1 VAKRVLPVLL
11 PPPTK
16 ESRMKSIKTI
26 IWACVWLVLLGRNG
40 DCGDLTPVAY
50 RLKWLFNTS
59 VVGDLYADVHGAFT
73 RHGIKVMVKEGG
85 PERDAI
91 KELELGYAQFG
102 VASADQVI
110 RAVAKGSPIV
120 VIAQLFQVNPL
131 QWVYRTDKLTLVDPA
146 DIGSFVRG
154 KTLGLTFGGN
164 DETIMRTL
172 LAKFGIREESVNV
185 YSVRYDYTPF
195 YEGKVDLWPVYVN
208 AQGIIIQ
215 EKLEKAGEKISFL
228 NPDAFGV
235 KFVANSVV
243 TSQKMFSEQ
252 PDIVNKFRKS
262 LIEGWRDAVAPE
274 NNEKAISVLRRF
286 DKDTPVEIIRRQLAA
301 TRGLIKPGPESVI
314 GSIDIPAWKQTEQI
328 MLDQK
333 MISGP
338 IHLDKVLKPFDS
350 IQ

>member
-1 VAKRVLPVLL
+1 MKHIRTIVWMGIWLFLL
-11 PPPTK
+11 A
-16 ESRMKSIKTI
+16 R
-26 IWACVWLVLLGRNG
+26 AV
-40 DCGDLTPVAY
+40 DCADLTPVVY

-59 VVGDLYADVHGAFT
+59 VAGDLYADVHGAFV
-73 RHGIKVMVKEGG
+73 RHGIKVVVKEGG

-131 QWVYRTDKLTLVDPA
+131 QWVYRTDKIHL
-146 DIGSFVRG
+146 GSPLDFKG
-154 KTLGLTFGGN
+154 KILGVTFGGN

-172 LAKFGIREESVNV
+172 LSKFGISESAVDL

-215 EKLEKAGEKISFL
+215 DKLEKAGESVGFF

-243 TSQKMFSEQ
+243 TSQKMFSEH
-252 PDIVNKFRKS
+252 PDVMNKFRKA
-262 LIEGWRDAVAPE
+262 LLEGWQDAMALD
-274 NNEKAISVLRRF
+274 NNEKAVSVLRQF
-286 DKDTPVEIIRRQLAA
+286 DRDTPEAIIRRQLAA
-301 TRGLIKPGPESVI
+301 TRNLIKPGPEHVI
-314 GSIDIPAWKQTEQI
+314 GRIDIPAWKQTEQI

-333 MISGP
+333 LILVP
-338 IHLDKVLKPFDS
+338 VHLDNVLKNVLK
-350 IQ
+350 Q

>member
-1 VAKRVLPVLL
+1 
-11 PPPTK
+11 
-16 ESRMKSIKTI
+16 MKHIKAI
-26 IWACVWLVLLGRNG
+26 IWAGVWLVLLGRVG

-59 VVGDLYADVHGAFT
+59 VVGDLYADVHGAFA
-73 RHGIKVMVKEGG
+73 RHGIRVMVKEGG

-131 QWVYRTDKLTLVDPA
+131 QWVYRSDKLIFGSPVD
-146 DIGSFVRG
+146 FKG
-154 KTLGLTFGGN
+154 KTIGLTFGGN

-172 LAKFGIREESVNV
+172 LAKFGLTEASVNV
-185 YSVRYDYTPF
+185 YSVRYDYSPF

-215 EKLEKAGEKISFL
+215 DKLEKAGERVGFF

-243 TSQKMFSEQ
+243 SSQKMINEQ
-252 PDIVNKFRKS
+252 PDIVDRFRKA
-262 LIEGWRDAVAPE
+262 LIEGWQNAVAPE
-274 NNEKAISVLRRF
+274 NNEKAVSVLRQF
-286 DKDTPVEIIRRQLAA
+286 DKDTPAEIIRKQLAA

-333 MISGP
+333 LISGLV
-338 IHLDKVLKPFDS
+338 HLDKVLKPF
-350 IQ
+350 

>member
-1 VAKRVLPVLL
+1 MGGKSDTEEVPGIGKKARV
-11 PPPTK
+11 K
-16 ESRMKSIKTI
+16 HIKTI
-26 IWACVWLVLLGRNG
+26 VWLGVWLILLGRVG

-59 VVGDLYADVHGAFT
+59 VVGDLYADVHGAFS
-73 RHGIKVMVKEGG
+73 RQGIKVTVKEGG

-110 RAVAKGSPIV
+110 RAAAKGSPLV

-131 QWVYRTDKLTLVDPA
+131 QWAYRTGKLS
-146 DIGSFVRG
+146 IGSPEDFRG
-154 KTLGLTFGGN
+154 KTLGVTFGGN

-172 LAKFGIREESVNV
+172 LAKFGISEASVDL

-215 EKLEKAGEKISFL
+215 DKLEKAGEKVSFF

-243 TSQKMFSEQ
+243 TSQKMFSDQ
-252 PDIVNKFRKS
+252 PDIVNKFRKA
-262 LIEGWRDAVAPE
+262 LIEGWQDAVALE
-274 NNEKAISVLRRF
+274 NNEKAVSVLRQF
-286 DKDTPVEIIRRQLAA
+286 DKDTPEAIVRRQLAA
-301 TRGLIKPGPESVI
+301 TRTLIKPGPESVI
-314 GSIDIPAWKQTEQI
+314 GRIDIPAWKQTEQI

-333 MISGP
+333 LISEP
-338 IHLDKVLKPFDS
+338 VQLDNVLKPF
-350 IQ
+350 

>member
-1 VAKRVLPVLL
+1 
-11 PPPTK
+11 
-16 ESRMKSIKTI
+16 MKHIKAI
-26 IWACVWLVLLGRNG
+26 IWAGVWLVLLGRVG

-59 VVGDLYADVHGAFT
+59 VVGDLYADVYGAFA
-73 RHGIKVMVKEGG
+73 RHGIRVMVKEGG

-91 KELELGYAQFG
+91 KEIELGYAQFG

-131 QWVYRTDKLTLVDPA
+131 QWVYRSDKLILGSPVD
-146 DIGSFVRG
+146 FKG
-154 KTLGLTFGGN
+154 KTIGLTFGGN

-172 LAKFGIREESVNV
+172 LAKFGITEASVNV

-215 EKLEKAGEKISFL
+215 DKLEKAGERVGFF

-243 TSQKMFSEQ
+243 SSQKMFSEQ
-252 PDIVNKFRKS
+252 PDIVDRFRKA
-262 LIEGWRDAVAPE
+262 LIEGWQNAVAPE
-274 NNEKAISVLRRF
+274 NNEKAVSVLRQF
-286 DKDTPVEIIRRQLAA
+286 DKDTPAEIIRKQMAA

-314 GSIDIPAWKQTEQI
+314 GSIDISAWKQTEQI

-333 MISGP
+333 LISGLV
-338 IHLDKVLKPFDS
+338 HLDKVLKPF
-350 IQ
+350 

>member
-1 VAKRVLPVLL
+1 
-11 PPPTK
+11 
-16 ESRMKSIKTI
+16 MKHIKTI
-26 IWACVWLVLLGRNG
+26 VWAGVWLILLGHAG

-59 VVGDLYADVHGAFT
+59 VVGDLYADVQGAFAG
-73 RHGIKVMVKEGG
+73 HGLKVMVKEGG

-131 QWVYRTDKLTLVDPA
+131 QWVYRTDKLVLDSPEA
-146 DIGSFVRG
+146 IRSFCKG

-172 LAKFGIREESVNV
+172 LAKLGITEASVNV

-215 EKLEKAGEKISFL
+215 DKLEKAGERVNFF

-243 TSQKMFSEQ
+243 TSQKIFSEQ
-252 PDIVNKFRKS
+252 PDIVNKFRTA
-262 LIEGWRDAVAPE
+262 LIEGWQEAVAPE
-274 NNEKAISVLRRF
+274 NNEKAISVLRQF

-301 TRGLIKPGPESVI
+301 TRGLIKPEPESII
-314 GSIDIPAWKQTEQI
+314 GRIDVKAWKQTEQI

-333 MISGP
+333 LISGP
-338 IHLDKVLKPFDS
+338 VHLDKILKPF
-350 IQ
+350 

>member
-1 VAKRVLPVLL
+1 
-11 PPPTK
+11 
-16 ESRMKSIKTI
+16 MKHIKTI
-26 IWACVWLVLLGRNG
+26 VWVGVWLILVGRTG

-59 VVGDLYADVHGAFT
+59 VVGDLYADVHGAFA
-73 RHGIKVMVKEGG
+73 RYGLQVSVKEGG

-102 VASADQVI
+102 VASADQVM

-131 QWVYRTDKLTLVDPA
+131 QWVYRADKLSLGSPA
-146 DIGSFVRG
+146 DFRG
-154 KTLGLTFGGN
+154 KTIGLTFGGN

-172 LAKFGIREESVNV
+172 LAKFGISEASVNA

-208 AQGIIIQ
+208 AQGIIIKD
-215 EKLEKAGEKISFL
+215 KLEKAGERTGFF

-243 TSQKMFSEQ
+243 SSQKMFSQQ
-252 PDIVNKFRKS
+252 PEIVNRFRKA
-262 LIEGWRDAVAPE
+262 LIEGWQDAVAPE
-274 NNEKAISVLRRF
+274 NNEKSVSLLRRF
-286 DKDTPVEIIRRQLAA
+286 DPDTPVEIIRLQLAA

-314 GSIDIPAWKQTEQI
+314 GSIDIPAWKQTGQI

-333 MISGP
+333 LISGP
-338 IHLDKVLKPFDS
+338 VPLDKVLKPF
-350 IQ
+350 

>member
-1 VAKRVLPVLL
+1 
-11 PPPTK
+11 
-16 ESRMKSIKTI
+16 MKYIKTI
-26 IWACVWLVLLGRNG
+26 VWAGAWLFLLGRAG
-40 DCGDLTPVAY
+40 DCGDLTPAVY

-59 VVGDLYADVHGAFT
+59 VVGDLYADVHGAFV
-73 RHGIKVMVKEGG
+73 RNGIKVNVKEGG

-110 RAVAKGSPIV
+110 RAAAKGSPIV

-131 QWVYRTDKLTLVDPA
+131 QWVYRTDMPNL
-146 DIGSFVRG
+146 GSPEAISSFFRG
-154 KTLGLTFGGN
+154 KTLGVTFGGN

-172 LAKFGIREESVNV
+172 LAKFGISEASVNL

-215 EKLEKAGEKISFL
+215 DKLKKAGEKVGFF

-235 KFVANSVV
+235 QFVANSVV

-252 PDIVNKFRKS
+252 PDIVNKFRKA
-262 LIEGWRDAVAPE
+262 LIEGWQEAVAPE
-274 NNEKAISVLRRF
+274 NNEKAVSLLRQF
-286 DKDTPVEIIRRQLAA
+286 DRDTPEEIIRSQLAA
-301 TRGLIKPGPESVI
+301 TRDLIKPGPESVI
-314 GSIDIPAWKQTEQI
+314 GRIDISAWKQTEQI
-328 MLDQK
+328 MRDQK
-333 MISGP
+333 LISGP
-338 IHLDKVLKPFDS
+338 VHLDNVLKPFDS

>member
-1 VAKRVLPVLL
+1 
-11 PPPTK
+11 
-16 ESRMKSIKTI
+16 MKSIKI
-26 IWACVWLVLLGRNG
+26 IVCACVWLVLCGRVG

-59 VVGDLYADVHGAFT
+59 VVGDLYADVHGAFA
-73 RHGIKVMVKEGG
+73 RHGLKVMVKEGG

-110 RAVAKGSPIV
+110 RAAAKGSPIV

-131 QWVYRTDKLTLVDPA
+131 QWVYRTGTLAISSPA
-146 DIGSFVRG
+146 DFRG
-154 KTLGLTFGGN
+154 KTIGVTYGGN

-172 LAKFGIREESVNV
+172 LAKFGISMAAVDL

-215 EKLEKAGEKISFL
+215 DKLEKAGEKVTFF

-243 TSQKMFSEQ
+243 TSQKMFNEQ
-252 PDIVNKFRKS
+252 PEIVNNFRQA
-262 LIEGWRDAVAPE
+262 LIEGWQDAISPE
-274 NNEKAISVLRRF
+274 NSENAVSVLRQF
-286 DKDTPVEIIRRQLAA
+286 DQDTPLEIIRKQLAA
-301 TRGLIKPGPESVI
+301 TRGLIKPGTGSVV
-314 GSIDIPAWKQTEQI
+314 GSIDIPAWKQTGQI
-328 MLDQK
+328 MLNQK
-333 MISGP
+333 LISEP
-338 IHLDKVLKPFDS
+338 VDLDKILKPF
-350 IQ
+350 

>member
-1 VAKRVLPVLL
+1 
-11 PPPTK
+11 
-16 ESRMKSIKTI
+16 MKHIKTI
-26 IWACVWLVLLGRNG
+26 LWACAWLVCLGRIG
-40 DCGDLTPVAY
+40 DCGDLTPVVY

-59 VVGDLYADVHGAFT
+59 VVGDLYADVHGAFA
-73 RHGIKVMVKEGG
+73 RHGLKVMVKEGG

-110 RAVAKGSPIV
+110 RAVAKRSPIV
-120 VIAQLFQVNPL
+120 VIVQLFQVNPL
-131 QWVYRTDKLTLVDPA
+131 QWVYRANKLTLDSPA
-146 DIGSFVRG
+146 ALRSFGKG
-154 KTLGLTFGGN
+154 KTIGVTFGGN

-172 LAKFGIREESVNV
+172 LVKFGISEASVDL

-215 EKLEKAGEKISFL
+215 DKLEKAGERVGFF
-228 NPDAFGV
+228 NPDSFGV

-243 TSQKMFSEQ
+243 SSQKMFSEQ
-252 PDIVNKFRKS
+252 PDIVNKFRKA
-262 LIEGWRDAVAPE
+262 LIEGWQEAVAPE
-274 NNEKAISVLRRF
+274 NNEKAVSVLRQF
-286 DKDTPVEIIRRQLAA
+286 DKDTPVEIIRKQLAA
-301 TRGLIKPGPESVI
+301 TRGLIKPGPECVI

-333 MISGP
+333 LISGP
-338 IHLDKVLKPFDS
+338 VDLDTVLKSF
-350 IQ
+350 

>member
-1 VAKRVLPVLL
+1 MGVCLFLL
-11 PPPTK
+11 A
-16 ESRMKSIKTI
+16 RF
-26 IWACVWLVLLGRNG
+26 G
-40 DCGDLTPVAY
+40 DCADLTPAAY

-59 VVGDLYADVHGAFT
+59 VVGDLYADVHGAFV
-73 RHGIKVMVKEGG
+73 RHGIKIVVKEGG

-110 RAVAKGSPIV
+110 RAIAKGSPIV

-131 QWVYRTDKLTLVDPA
+131 QWVYRTDKMRL
-146 DIGSFVRG
+146 GSPLDFKG
-154 KTLGLTFGGN
+154 KILGITFGGN

-172 LAKFGIREESVNV
+172 LSKFGISDSAVDL

-215 EKLEKAGEKISFL
+215 DKLEKAGERVGFF

-252 PDIVNKFRKS
+252 SDVVNKFRKA
-262 LIEGWRDAVAPE
+262 LIEGWQDAMALE
-274 NNEKAISVLRRF
+274 NNEKAVSMLRQF
-286 DKDTPVEIIRRQLAA
+286 DRDTPEAIIRRQLAA
-301 TRGLIKPGPESVI
+301 TRSLIRPGPEHVI

-333 MISGP
+333 LISVP
-338 IHLDKVLKPFDS
+338 VHLDNVLKTF
-350 IQ
+350 

>member
-1 VAKRVLPVLL
+1 
-11 PPPTK
+11 
-16 ESRMKSIKTI
+16 MKYIKTI
-26 IWACVWLVLLGRNG
+26 VWVGVCIVMLGRAG
-40 DCGDLTPVAY
+40 DCGDLKPVVY
-50 RLKWLFNTS
+50 RLKWLFNAS
-59 VVGDLYADVHGAFT
+59 VVGDLYADVHGAFAK
-73 RHGIKVMVKEGG
+73 RGLMVSVKEGG

-110 RAVAKGSPIV
+110 RAAAKGSPIV

-131 QWVYRTDKLTLVDPA
+131 QWVYRTGKLTIASPA
-146 DIGSFVRG
+146 DFKG
-154 KTLGLTFGGN
+154 KTIGVTFGGN

-172 LAKFGIREESVNV
+172 LAKFGIGKAAVDF

-195 YEGKVDLWPVYVN
+195 YEGKVDLWPVYIN

-215 EKLEKAGEKISFL
+215 DKLEKAGEKVSFF

-252 PDIVNKFRKS
+252 SETVNKFRKA
-262 LIEGWRDAVAPE
+262 LIEGWQEAISPE
-274 NNEKAISVLRRF
+274 NSEKAVSVLRQF
-286 DKDTPVEIIRRQLAA
+286 DQDTPVEIIRKQLAA

-333 MISGP
+333 LISEP
-338 IHLDKVLKPFDS
+338 VDPDQILKPF
-350 IQ
+350 

>member
-1 VAKRVLPVLL
+1 
-11 PPPTK
+11 
-16 ESRMKSIKTI
+16 MKHVKTI
-26 IWACVWLVLLGRNG
+26 IWVGVCLVMLGRTG
-40 DCGDLTPVAY
+40 DCEDLTPVAY

-59 VVGDLYADVHGAFT
+59 VVGDLYADVHGAFE
-73 RHGIKVMVKEGG
+73 RHGLKVMVKEGG

-110 RAVAKGSPIV
+110 RAAAKGSPIV
-120 VIAQLFQVNPL
+120 VIAQLFQINPL
-131 QWVYRTDKLTLVDPA
+131 QWVYRTKKLTIASPA
-146 DIGSFVRG
+146 DFRG
-154 KTLGLTFGGN
+154 KTIGITYGGN

-172 LAKFGIREESVNV
+172 LAKFGISKTAVDF

-195 YEGKVDLWPVYVN
+195 YEGKVDLWPVYIN

-215 EKLEKAGEKISFL
+215 DKLEKAGEKVDFF

-252 PDIVNKFRKS
+252 PDIVNKFRKA
-262 LIEGWRDAVAPE
+262 LIEGWQE
-274 NNEKAISVLRRF
+274 AISPKNNDKAVSVLQQF
-286 DKDTPVEIIRRQLAA
+286 DRDTPVEIIRKQLAA
-301 TRGLIKPGPESVI
+301 TRGLIKPGPESVV
-314 GSIDIPAWKQTEQI
+314 GSIDIPAWQQTGQI

-333 MISGP
+333 LISEP
-338 IHLDKVLKPFDS
+338 VDLNKILKPF
-350 IQ
+350 

>member
-1 VAKRVLPVLL
+1 
-11 PPPTK
+11 
-16 ESRMKSIKTI
+16 MKYIKTI
-26 IWACVWLVLLGRNG
+26 VWAGAWLFLLGRAG
-40 DCGDLTPVAY
+40 DCGDLTPVVY

-59 VVGDLYADVHGAFT
+59 VVGDLYADVHGAFV
-73 RHGIKVMVKEGG
+73 RHGIKVTVKEGG

-120 VIAQLFQVNPL
+120 VIVQLFQVNPL
-131 QWVYRTDKLTLVDPA
+131 QWVYRADKQRL
-146 DIGSFVRG
+146 GSPEVIISFFRG
-154 KTLGLTFGGN
+154 KTLGVTFGGN

-172 LAKFGIREESVNV
+172 LAKFGISEASVNL

-215 EKLEKAGEKISFL
+215 DKLKQAGEKVGFF

-243 TSQKMFSEQ
+243 TSQKTFSEQ
-252 PDIVNKFRKS
+252 PDIVNKFRRA
-262 LIEGWRDAVAPE
+262 LIEGWQEAVATE
-274 NNEKAISVLRRF
+274 NNEKAVSLLRQF
-286 DKDTPVEIIRRQLAA
+286 DRDTPEEIIRRQLAA
-301 TRGLIKPGPESVI
+301 TRGLIKPGPESDI
-314 GSIDIPAWKQTEQI
+314 GRIDISAWKQTEQI

-333 MISGP
+333 LISGP
-338 IHLDKVLKPFDS
+338 VHLDNVLKPIDS
-350 IQ
+350 IR

>member
-1 VAKRVLPVLL
+1 
-11 PPPTK
+11 
-16 ESRMKSIKTI
+16 MKHIKTI
-26 IWACVWLVLLGRNG
+26 VWVGVWLVLLGRTG
-40 DCGDLTPVAY
+40 VCEDLTQVTY

-59 VVGDLYADVHGAFT
+59 VVGDLYADVHGAFA
-73 RHGIKVMVKEGG
+73 RHGLKVMVKEGS
-85 PERDAI
+85 PEHDAI

-110 RAVAKGSPIV
+110 RAAAKGSPIV

-131 QWVYRTDKLTLVDPA
+131 QWVYRTDKLTISSPA
-146 DIGSFVRG
+146 DFRG
-154 KTLGLTFGGN
+154 KTIGVTFGGN

-172 LAKFGIREESVNV
+172 LAKSGISEASVDL

-215 EKLEKAGEKISFL
+215 NKLEKAGERVGFF
-228 NPDAFGV
+228 NPDVFGV

-252 PDIVNKFRKS
+252 PDFVNKFRKA
-262 LIEGWRDAVAPE
+262 LIEGWQDAIAPE
-274 NNEKAISVLRRF
+274 NNEKAISVLRQF
-286 DKDTPVEIIRRQLAA
+286 DRDTPVEIIRKQLAA
-301 TRGLIKPGPESVI
+301 TRGLIKPGPESVA
-314 GSIDIPAWKQTEQI
+314 GSIDIPAWKQTGQI

-333 MISGP
+333 LISEP
-338 IHLDKVLKPFDS
+338 VDLDKILKPF
-350 IQ
+350 

>member
-1 VAKRVLPVLL
+1 
-11 PPPTK
+11 
-16 ESRMKSIKTI
+16 MKYIKTI
-26 IWACVWLVLLGRNG
+26 VWAGVLLFLLGRAG
-40 DCGDLTPVAY
+40 DCGDLTPVVY

-59 VVGDLYADVHGAFT
+59 VVGDLYADVHGAFV
-73 RHGIKVMVKEGG
+73 RRGIKVTIKEGG

-131 QWVYRTDKLTLVDPA
+131 QWVYRTDMPSIESPA
-146 DIGSFVRG
+146 AISSFFRG
-154 KTLGLTFGGN
+154 KTLGVTFGGN

-172 LAKFGIREESVNV
+172 LVKFGISEASVNL

-215 EKLEKAGEKISFL
+215 DKLEKAGERVSFF
-228 NPDAFGV
+228 NPHAFGV
-235 KFVANSVV
+235 QFVANSVV
-243 TSQKMFSEQ
+243 TSQKMFSDQ
-252 PDIVNKFRKS
+252 PDIVNKFRKA
-262 LIEGWRDAVAPE
+262 LIEGWQDAMAPE
-274 NNEKAISVLRRF
+274 NYEKAVSVLLQF
-286 DKDTPVEIIRRQLAA
+286 DRDTPEEIIRRQLAA

-314 GSIDIPAWKQTEQI
+314 GRIDIHAWKQTEQI

-333 MISGP
+333 LISGP
-338 IHLDKVLKPFDS
+338 VHLDKILKPFDS

>member
-1 VAKRVLPVLL
+1 
-11 PPPTK
+11 
-16 ESRMKSIKTI
+16 MKHVKTI
-26 IWACVWLVLLGRNG
+26 VCVGVWLVLLGRTG
-40 DCGDLTPVAY
+40 VCDDLTPVTY

-59 VVGDLYADVHGAFT
+59 VVGDLYADVHGAFA
-73 RHGIKVMVKEGG
+73 RHGLKVMVKEGS
-85 PERDAI
+85 PEHDAI

-110 RAVAKGSPIV
+110 RAAAKGSPIV

-131 QWVYRTDKLTLVDPA
+131 QWVYRTDKLTLASPA
-146 DIGSFVRG
+146 DFRG
-154 KTLGLTFGGN
+154 KTNGITFGGN

-172 LAKFGIREESVNV
+172 LVKFGISEASVDL

-215 EKLEKAGEKISFL
+215 DKLEKAGERVGFF

-243 TSQKMFSEQ
+243 SSQKMISEH
-252 PDIVNKFRKS
+252 PDSVNKFRKA
-262 LIEGWRDAVAPE
+262 LIEGWQEAVSPE
-274 NNEKAISVLRRF
+274 NNEKAVSVLRQF

-301 TRGLIKPGPESVI
+301 TRILIKPGPESVI
-314 GSIDIPAWKQTEQI
+314 GSIDSAAWKQTEQI

-333 MISGP
+333 LISGP
-338 IHLDKVLKPFDS
+338 IHLDKIFKLP
-350 IQ
+350 

>member
-1 VAKRVLPVLL
+1 
-11 PPPTK
+11 
-16 ESRMKSIKTI
+16 MKHIKTFF
-26 IWACVWLVLLGRNG
+26 WVGVWLILLGRAG
-40 DCGDLTPVAY
+40 DCGDLTPMVY

-73 RHGIKVMVKEGG
+73 RHGLKVTVKEGG

-91 KELELGYAQFG
+91 KELELGHAQFG

-110 RAVAKGSPIV
+110 RAAAKGSPIV

-131 QWVYRTDKLTLVDPA
+131 QWVYRTDKLVLDSPEA
-146 DIGSFVRG
+146 IRSFCKG

-172 LAKFGIREESVNV
+172 LSKLGIREASVNV

-215 EKLEKAGEKISFL
+215 DKLEKVGERVGFF

-243 TSQKMFSEQ
+243 SSQKIFSEQ
-252 PDIVNKFRKS
+252 PDIVNKFRKA
-262 LIEGWRDAVAPE
+262 LLEGWQDAVAPE
-274 NNEKAISVLRRF
+274 NNEKAVSVLRRF
-286 DKDTPVEIIRRQLAA
+286 DRDTPVEIIRRQLAA
-301 TRGLIKPGPESVI
+301 TRGLIKPQPESVI

-333 MISGP
+333 LISEP
-338 IHLDKVLKPFDS
+338 VHLDKVLKPF
-350 IQ
+350 

>member
-1 VAKRVLPVLL
+1 
-11 PPPTK
+11 
-16 ESRMKSIKTI
+16 MKSIKTI
-26 IWACVWLVLLGRNG
+26 VWASVWLVLLGRTV
-40 DCGDLTPVAY
+40 DCGDLTPVVY

-59 VVGDLYADVHGAFT
+59 VVGDLYAEVHGAFA
-73 RHGIKVMVKEGG
+73 RHGLKVTVKEGG

-91 KELELGYAQFG
+91 KELELGHAQFG

-110 RAVAKGSPIV
+110 RAAAKGSPLV
-120 VIAQLFQVNPL
+120 VIAQIFQVNPL
-131 QWVYRTDKLTLVDPA
+131 QWVYRADKMVLDSPVA
-146 DIGSFVRG
+146 ISSFGRG
-154 KTLGLTFGGN
+154 IILGLTFGGN

-172 LAKFGIREESVNV
+172 LAKFGISEASVNV

-215 EKLEKAGEKISFL
+215 DKLEKAGERVGFF

-243 TSQKMFSEQ
+243 SSQKMFSEQ
-252 PDIVNKFRKS
+252 PDIVNRFRKA
-262 LIEGWRDAVAPE
+262 LIEGWQDAVAPE
-274 NNEKAISVLRRF
+274 NNEKAVSVLREF

-301 TRGLIKPGPESVI
+301 TRGLIRPGPESVV
-314 GSIDIPAWKQTEQI
+314 GSIDISAWKQTEQI

-333 MISGP
+333 LISGP
-338 IHLDKVLKPFDS
+338 VHLDKILKPF
-350 IQ
+350 

>member
-1 VAKRVLPVLL
+1 
-11 PPPTK
+11 
-16 ESRMKSIKTI
+16 MKHIKTI
-26 IWACVWLVLLGRNG
+26 VWVGVWLVLLGRIG
-40 DCGDLTPVAY
+40 ECGDLTPVAY
-50 RLKWLFNTS
+50 RLKWFFNTS
-59 VVGDLYADVHGAFT
+59 VVGDLYAEVHGAFA
-73 RHGIKVMVKEGG
+73 RHGLMVSVKEGG

-91 KELELGYAQFG
+91 KEIELGCAQFG

-110 RAVAKGSPIV
+110 RAAAKGSPIA

-131 QWVYRTDKLTLVDPA
+131 QWVYRTDKLSIGRPA
-146 DIGSFVRG
+146 DFVG
-154 KTLGLTFGGN
+154 KTLGVTFGGN
-164 DETIMRTL
+164 DETIMRIFL
-172 LAKFGIREESVNV
+172 VKFGISEASVDW

-215 EKLEKAGEKISFL
+215 DKLEKAGEKVGFF

-252 PDIVNKFRKS
+252 PAMVNNFRKA
-262 LIEGWRDAVAPE
+262 LIEGWRDAVAPA
-274 NNEKAISVLRRF
+274 NNEKAVAVLRRF
-286 DKDTPVEIIRRQLAA
+286 DEDTPLEIIRKQLAA
-301 TRGLIKPGPESVI
+301 TRDLIKPGPESIV
-314 GSIDIPAWKQTEQI
+314 GSLDIPAWKQTGQI

-333 MISGP
+333 LISGP
-338 IHLDKVLKPFDS
+338 VDLDKMLKPFDS

>member
-1 VAKRVLPVLL
+1 MDQRAG
-11 PPPTK
+11 
-16 ESRMKSIKTI
+16 KSIKTI
-26 IWACVWLVLLGRNG
+26 VWIGAWLILLARIG

-59 VVGDLYADVHGAFT
+59 VVGDLYAEVHGAFA
-73 RHGIKVMVKEGG
+73 RHGLMVSVKEGG

-131 QWVYRTDKLTLVDPA
+131 QWVYRTNKHKLTLAGPA
-146 DIGSFVRG
+146 DISSFVRG
-154 KTLGLTFGGN
+154 KTLGVTFGGN

-172 LAKFGIREESVNV
+172 LAKFGISEASVDL

-215 EKLEKAGEKISFL
+215 DKLEKAGERVDFL

-243 TSQKMFSEQ
+243 TSQKMFSER
-252 PDIVNKFRKS
+252 PAMVNDFRKA

-274 NNEKAISVLRRF
+274 NNEKAVSVLRRF

-301 TRGLIKPGPESVI
+301 TRGLIKPGAESII
-314 GSIDIPAWKQTEQI
+314 GSIDIPAWKQTGRI

-333 MISGP
+333 LISGP
-338 IHLDKVLKPFDS
+338 VDLDKVLKPFDS